1 MQNIFFSPFTNSNPF
16 FSRNMAGARSYTV
29 ARRLVEL
36 FNEQQKRNSGPIP
49 FEPLV
54 LEDLLRRRNASRR
67 PPVTWIPR
75 SNHHIAELNME
86 MRYRRAAFDCT
97 VKIQRIE
104 QEMLKARTDQLRK
117 ANADLHRRIARLDMS
132 MREYR
137 KKYVDNSQAIRTVPT
152 PEVMPAPIQEK
163 HKTMRQSVVGVL
175 SKVFFVGSAIVVAV
189 AGLLPLMKPR
199 CSFA

>member
-1 MQNIFFSPFTNSNPF
+1 
-16 FSRNMAGARSYTV
+16 MAGARSYTV

-75 SNHHIAELNME
+75 SSHHIQELNME
-86 MRYRRAAFDCT
+86 LRYRRAAFDCS

-104 QEMLKARTDQLRK
+104 QEMLEAKTDQLRK
-117 ANADLHRRIARLDMS
+117 ANADLHRRIGRLDMS
-132 MREYR
+132 MR
-137 KKYVDNSQAIRTVPT
+137 
-152 PEVMPAPIQEK
+152 
-163 HKTMRQSVVGVL
+163 
-175 SKVFFVGSAIVVAV
+175 
-189 AGLLPLMKPR
+189 
-199 CSFA
+199 

>member
-1 MQNIFFSPFTNSNPF
+1 M
-16 FSRNMAGARSYTV
+16 
-29 ARRLVEL
+29 EL
-36 FNEQQKRNSGPIP
+36 
-49 FEPLV
+49 
-54 LEDLLRRRNASRR
+54 
-67 PPVTWIPR
+67 
-75 SNHHIAELNME
+75 
-86 MRYRRAAFDCT
+86 RYRRAAFDCT

-137 KKYVDNSQAIRTVPT
+137 KQYVDNSQAIRTVPT